1 MTNICLVTG
10 ANGHLGNNLVR
21 ALLDKGEKVQASV
34 RNVNYLEPFEGLDCE
49 VVYADLLDR
58 ESISKATK
66 GVDTL
71 YQVAAVYKILAKNP
85 EEEILRVN
93 LEGTKNVLEIAA
105 EQSVSKVVYVTSTAA
120 LDHSSVPMAETS
132 WNSDFSNPYY
142 QSNNRVGKTGIAPG
156 KRTGS
161 LADKCIAFW
170 HETITLKKSKEK

>member
-21 ALLDKGEKVQASV
+21 ALLDKREKVRASV

-49 VVYADLLDR
+49 EVYADLLDR

-71 YQVAAVYKILAKNP
+71 YQVAAVYKIWAKNP

-93 LEGTKNVLEIAA
+93 PEGIK
-105 EQSVSKVVYVTSTAA
+105 
-120 LDHSSVPMAETS
+120 
-132 WNSDFSNPYY
+132 
-142 QSNNRVGKTGIAPG
+142 NRVGKTGIAPG

-170 HETITLKKSKEK
+170 HDWSKLFWTLDAHNGNSKCNCKYVQSEIKERSNYVFAQIKCNLE

>member
-21 ALLDKGEKVQASV
+21 ALLDKGEKVRASV

-58 ESISKATK
+58 EFLSKATK

-71 YQVAAVYKILAKNP
+71 YQVAAVYKIWAKNP
-85 EEEILRVN
+85 EEEILCVN

-105 EQSVSKVVYVTSTAA
+105 EQSVNKVVYVSSTAA
-120 LDHSSVPMAETS
+120 LDHSSVPMDETN
-132 WNSDFSNPYY
+132 WNSDFLNPYY
-142 QSNNRVGKTGIAPG
+142 QSNKVQLGVRSWI
-156 KRTGS
+156 R
-161 LADKCIAFW
+161 
-170 HETITLKKSKEK
+170 KKS